1 MLVAVNGS
9 YLGAVVLEDQ
19 LKPDSADAIGRFHA
33 LGIDRT
39 VMLTG
44 DRESVGKR
52 VAAQLGMDQAYCQL
66 LPQDKLTHLEALME
80 GNKGAVAFVG
90 DGINDAPVLAR
101 ADVGIAMGGVGSGAA
116 MEAAD
121 VVIMTDEPSQ
131 VANAIAHARR
141 TMTIVK
147 ENIVF
152 ALAVKVLVLILS
164 VFGLVNMWLAV
175 FADVGVCLLAI
186 LNAVRT
192 LRLKEAKAQP
202 KKQPS
207 AMPERVA

>member
-1 MLVAVNGS
+1 M
-9 YLGAVVLEDQ
+9 EDEI
-19 LKPDSADAIGRFHA
+19 KPDAAEAIRRFHG
-33 LGIDRT
+33 LGIRQT
-39 VMLTG
+39 IMLTG

-52 VAAQLGMDQAYCQL
+52 VAGELGMDQAYCQL
-66 LPQDKLTHLEALME
+66 LPQDKLAYLEKIME
-80 GNKGAVAFVG
+80 KTKGAVAFVG

-131 VANAIAHARR
+131 VANAVAHARR

-152 ALAVKVLVLILS
+152 ALAIKVAVLLLS
-164 VFGLVNMWLAV
+164 VFGMVNMWLAV

-192 LRLKEAKAQP
+192 LKLKEAKA
-202 KKQPS
+202 K
-207 AMPERVA
+207 PETTSVPV

>member
-1 MLVAVNGS
+1 
-9 YLGAVVLEDQ
+9 
-19 LKPDSADAIGRFHA
+19 
-33 LGIDRT
+33 
-39 VMLTG
+39 
-44 DRESVGKR
+44 
-52 VAAQLGMDQAYCQL
+52 
-66 LPQDKLTHLEALME
+66 
-80 GNKGAVAFVG
+80 
-90 DGINDAPVLAR
+90 
-101 ADVGIAMGGVGSGAA
+101 

-152 ALAVKVLVLILS
+152 ALVIKVVVLLLS
-164 VFGLVNMWLAV
+164 VFGMVNMWLAV

-192 LRLKEAKAQP
+192 LKLKEVKAKPQIASTP
-202 KKQPS
+202 V
-207 AMPERVA
+207 PEQAL